1 MDFQLATIFNH
12 QILRYAGFDC
22 LIGTDFQ
29 HQRQQ
34 QVIVTRPLA
43 ATQDGLTKVPN

>member
-12 QILRYAGFDC
+12 QLLLYPGFDH
-22 LIGTDFQ
+22 LLETEFQ

-34 QVIVTRPLA
+34 QVILTRQFA
-43 ATQDGLTKVPN
+43 AMQDGLTEVPN